1 MTKYSNELK
10 AKVVSEYLKGGIGY
24 RELSVRYGIPSRANI
39 RTWVNQARTHGIES
53 LKVKHNKATYSQ
65 TFKITVVEY
74 VHTHQVSRVQAAAH
88 FGISP
93 SQVNSWI
100 RIVKDQGV
108 TGLRAQRK
116 GRPPMGK
123 HKQIKPIKKLEPT
136 QERVGIIR
144 AFGTKPDL
152 ILMDEPFSALDPVSR
167 EQLQD
172 LTLSI
177 HQHFNNTILFI
188 THDMNEALKMGQQIG
203 VVKDGHIIQLD
214 TPDNLVRHPSNDYV
228 KTLFNG
234 SEAHKIENVYIRR
247 LVLAGYGRKTPFK
260 KLPVTSV
267 EGDRTLGDCYQLLA
281 QNQQLAVRMDSQVIG
296 YLNSESVLNFLA
308 TKATNN

>member
-39 RTWVNQARTHGIES
+39 RTWVNQAMTHGIES

-74 VHTHQVSRVQAAAH
+74 VHTHQVNRVQAAAH

-93 SQVNSWI
+93 SQVNAWI

-123 HKQIKPIKKLEPT
+123 HKPIKPIKKLEPT
-136 QERVGIIR
+136 QEEKYKQEIPELKSKLHEAELDR
-144 AFGTKPDL
+144 D
-152 ILMDEPFSALDPVSR
+152 ILKA
-167 EQLQD
+167 
-172 LTLSI
+172 
-177 HQHFNNTILFI
+177 
-188 THDMNEALKMGQQIG
+188 
-203 VVKDGHIIQLD
+203 
-214 TPDNLVRHPSNDYV
+214 
-228 KTLFNG
+228 
-234 SEAHKIENVYIRR
+234 
-247 LVLAGYGRKTPFK
+247 
-260 KLPVTSV
+260 
-267 EGDRTLGDCYQLLA
+267 
-281 QNQQLAVRMDSQVIG
+281 
-296 YLNSESVLNFLA
+296 LA
-308 TKATNN
+308 TLTKNSPKHSLRK

>member
-1 MTKYSNELK
+1 M
-10 AKVVSEYLKGGIGY
+10 VSEYLKGGIGY

-53 LKVKHNKATYSQ
+53 LKVKHNKTTYSQ

-74 VHTHQVSRVQAAAH
+74 VHTHQVSRVRAAAH

-136 QERVGIIR
+136 QEE
-144 AFGTKPDL
+144 KY
-152 ILMDEPFSALDPVSR
+152 
-167 EQLQD
+167 
-172 LTLSI
+172 
-177 HQHFNNTILFI
+177 
-188 THDMNEALKMGQQIG
+188 K
-203 VVKDGHIIQLD
+203 
-214 TPDNLVRHPSNDYV
+214 
-228 KTLFNG
+228 
-234 SEAHKIENVYIRR
+234 
-247 LVLAGYGRKTPFK
+247 
-260 KLPVTSV
+260 
-267 EGDRTLGDCYQLLA
+267 
-281 QNQQLAVRMDSQVIG
+281 
-296 YLNSESVLNFLA
+296 
-308 TKATNN
+308 

>member
-1 MTKYSNELK
+1 
-10 AKVVSEYLKGGIGY
+10 
-24 RELSVRYGIPSRANI
+24 
-39 RTWVNQARTHGIES
+39 

-136 QERVGIIR
+136 QEE
-144 AFGTKPDL
+144 KYKQE
-152 ILMDEPFSALDPVSR
+152 ILELKSKLHEAELDR
-167 EQLQD
+167 D
-172 LTLSI
+172 
-177 HQHFNNTILFI
+177 ILK
-188 THDMNEALKMGQQIG
+188 A
-203 VVKDGHIIQLD
+203 
-214 TPDNLVRHPSNDYV
+214 
-228 KTLFNG
+228 
-234 SEAHKIENVYIRR
+234 
-247 LVLAGYGRKTPFK
+247 
-260 KLPVTSV
+260 
-267 EGDRTLGDCYQLLA
+267 
-281 QNQQLAVRMDSQVIG
+281 
-296 YLNSESVLNFLA
+296 LA
-308 TKATNN
+308 TQTKNSPKHSLRK